1 MIYFNYNGKL
11 YPEGTPVIGP
21 DNRGLRFGDGLFE
34 TMKFDK
40 DRIILFEEHMDRF
53 WNGLEK
59 LAFEIPVLLTRNSIQ
74 KQVTDLL
81 KKNNH
86 VTARVRLTAVRG
98 NGGLYDAADHHPHII
113 IQSWPMNREPGLN
126 SNGLQLCIYRDALK
140 TCDSLSNL
148 KHNNYLCYLMG
159 ALFAKKNKCN
169 DAVILNQHLRVCDS
183 TIANIFII
191 KDSVLYTPSLAEG
204 CVGGIMRQY
213 LLKQLPSLG
222 FKVQEEALTEERL
235 LNADEIFLSNSIYN
249 IKWVAS
255 IDDKTYN
262 SLQTQK
268 IYDVLS
274 KTNDSIIC

>member
-1 MIYFNYNGKL
+1 MIYFSYNGKI

-34 TMKFDK
+34 TMKFEK

-59 LAFEIPVLLTRNSIQ
+59 LAFELPVLLTRSSIQ
-74 KQVTDLL
+74 RQVTDLL
-81 KKNNH
+81 KKNNQAS
-86 VTARVRLTAVRG
+86 ARIRLTAVRG
-98 NGGLYDAADHHPHII
+98 DGGLYDPVNYHPNII
-113 IQSWPMNREPGLN
+113 IQSWPLQRDPGLN
-126 SNGLQLCIYRDALK
+126 VNGLQLCIYRDALK
-140 TCDSLSNL
+140 TCDRFSNL

-159 ALFAKKNKCN
+159 ALYAKQNKCN

-191 KDSVLYTPSLAEG
+191 KDKLLYTPPLAEG
-204 CVGGIMRQY
+204 CVGGVMRQF
-213 LLKQLPSLG
+213 LLQQLPLLG
-222 FKVQEEALTEERL
+222 FSIQEESMTEEGL
-235 LNADEIFLSNSIYN
+235 MNADEIFLSNSIYN
-249 IKWVAS
+249 IRSVAFVN
-255 IDDKTYN
+255 DKSYN

-274 KTNDSIIC
+274 ETNAGIFC